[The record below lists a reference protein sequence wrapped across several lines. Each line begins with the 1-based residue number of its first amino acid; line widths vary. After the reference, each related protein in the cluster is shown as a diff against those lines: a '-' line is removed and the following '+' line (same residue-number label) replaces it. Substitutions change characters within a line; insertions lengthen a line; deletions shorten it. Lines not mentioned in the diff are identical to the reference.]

1 MELRYRLYTPEDI
14 PAMSKLWQSSTEW
27 GGLTSTLVSRHLD
40 NGPFGK
46 PIVSLVE
53 DVATGEI
60 LGQAALIAS
69 LITVKKEF
77 VTAFRPMAAIVSPTL
92 RSSSL
97 NPLQHPIFR
106 LYRHAFEEM
115 RRRGEKLVFV
125 IPDPRWRRAIQMLPD
140 VQHAT
145 FPLWSLPLPLASP
158 LPLRP
163 DYRTI
168 QLTQQDQRID
178 SLFARAATQYRCMVV
193 RNADS
198 LMKKAGPPE
207 YELLGVERSGELVG
221 VAASKQKGDRQWLIG
236 DFMAADSEAA
246 EESLKAVCN
255 LADRRSRDGSAAPV
269 LKAAILATPNM
280 LPLLKE
286 LGFLRDKYDF
296 HLFVKLFDNSLS
308 PEDVNPSQWYVSA
321 ND

>member
-1 MELRYRLYTPEDI
+1 MELKYRLYTPQDI
-14 PAMSKLWQSSTEW
+14 PAMSKLWQGSTEW
-27 GGLTSTLVSRHLD
+27 GGLTPTLVSRHLE

-46 PIVSLVE
+46 PIISLVE
-53 DVATGEI
+53 NASTGEI
-60 LGQAALIAS
+60 LGQAALMAS
-69 LITVKKEF
+69 LITVKRKPIA
-77 VTAFRPMAAIVSPTL
+77 AFRPMAAVVSPSL

-97 NPLQHPIFR
+97 NPLQHPIFL
-106 LYRHAFEEM
+106 LYRHGFEEM

-125 IPDPRWRRAIQMLPD
+125 MPDPRWRRVIQMIPD

-158 LPLRP
+158 FPMRS
-163 DYRTI
+163 DYRT
-168 QLTQQDQRID
+168 TQVTDQDQRVD
-178 SLFARAATQYRCMVV
+178 SLFAKAATQYQCMVV
-193 RNADS
+193 RGADT

-221 VAASKQKGDRQWLIG
+221 VVASKQKGDRQWLIG
-236 DFMAADSEAA
+236 DFMAADPEAA
-246 EESLKAVCN
+246 NETLKAACN
-255 LADRRSRDGSAAPV
+255 LADVRSREVSAAPV
-269 LKAAILATPNM
+269 LKAAILAPPQM

-286 LGFLRDKYDF
+286 LGFSRDKYDF

-308 PEDVNPSQWYVSA
+308 PEDVDPSHWYVSA